1 MKPRYIIGAL
11 VVAAGL
17 GFAAYSLD
25 TSKIEYT
32 NLSAAE
38 SSGRKVQVKG
48 EWVKEKGSDYNS
60 TSNVFSFTMKDDSK
74 KEVKVLFSGSR
85 PNNFEIAESIVVK
98 GRFEGGEFHA
108 SEVLTKCPSKYEGN
122 AEQLKQSGS

>member
-1 MKPRYIIGAL
+1 VKPRYIIGAL

>member
-1 MKPRYIIGAL
+1 MKPRYIIGI
-11 VVAAGL
+11 VVIAAGL
-17 GFAAYSLD
+17 GFAAYSLN

-38 SSGRKVQVKG
+38 STGRKVQVKG
-48 EWVKEKGSDYNS
+48 VWVKEKGSDYNS
-60 TSNVFSFTMKDDSK
+60 NSNVFSFTMQDDSK
-74 KEVKVLFSGSR
+74 KEVKVLFTGSR

-122 AEQLKQSGS
+122 VEQLKGSGS